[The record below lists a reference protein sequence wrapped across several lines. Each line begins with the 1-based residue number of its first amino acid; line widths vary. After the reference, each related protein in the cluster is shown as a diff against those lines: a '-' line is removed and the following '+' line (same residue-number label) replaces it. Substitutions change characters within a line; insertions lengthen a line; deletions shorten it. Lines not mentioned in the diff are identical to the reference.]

1 MATKLVRLTE
11 EDDAAIAVLYK
22 KGHKLADIAQ
32 AMHCAESTVHK
43 HLKDM
48 GLIVVPEKD
57 ESKPESSI
65 SLDALVEVL
74 KSIDGHL
81 SAMEEALT
89 IISLKEDG
97 SDPLSQASQR

>member
-1 MATKLVRLTE
+1 MAKQLVRLTE
-11 EDDAAIAVLYK
+11 QDDTVIATL
-22 KGHKLADIAQ
+22 HKRGKSIKEIAEF
-32 AMHCAESTVHK
+32 MDCAESTVHK

-48 GLIVVPEKD
+48 GLIMVPKD
-57 ESKPESSI
+57 EPKVESGI

-89 IISLKEDG
+89 IISLREDNA
-97 SDPLSQASQR
+97 DPLSSSSQR